1 MSRQCN
7 GAHGAKECVEQ
18 SRQLDVRQLQ
28 REGLL
33 HIGMN
38 YGRSWTRNGTRVA
51 TIRLTVDS
59 DQVLVQYSRCLRDG
73 RWDDAFFGVS
83 LERTPCHLGGE
94 RVWWRCPEPGC
105 GRRVAVLYGGARIA
119 CRHCNDLAYRCQR
132 ESAEDRAARR
142 ANKIRRKLGWRVGIL
157 NLPGDKPKGMHW
169 KTFAR
174 LQAVHNEHSHAALA
188 FMAKS
193 MGLIQDKLKRMS

>member
-1 MSRQCN
+1 MSRRGN

-18 SRQLDVRQLQ
+18 SRQLDVRELQ
-28 REGLL
+28 RSGLL
-33 HIGMN
+33 GVGMN
-38 YGRSWTRNGTRVA
+38 YGWSWSRNGARVA

-59 DQVLVQYSRCLRDG
+59 DQVQVRCSRCLRNG
-73 RWDDAFFGVS
+73 QWHDAFFDIP

-105 GRRVAVLYGGARIA
+105 GRRVALLYGGSRIA

-142 ANKIRRKLGWRVGIL
+142 ANKIRRKLGWSYGIL

-174 LQAVHNEHSHAALA
+174 MQAAHNKHSHVALA
-188 FMAKS
+188 LMANS
-193 MGLIQDKLKRMS
+193 LGLMQDKLKRMS